1 MNSLAPQQQ
10 RQQIFDAPS
19 DAKITQT
26 LSLCEKFT
34 EQYYRC
40 LSKSTCGKFYQ
51 DNSKVIWNGTGM
63 SGAQFKQMLQEIQKT
78 MTHFD
83 IHGLDCQ
90 PLGGELVLVNVSGL
104 VKMGGGGKV
113 QFAQTFV
120 LEKTNGLMYIVSD
133 CFRLV

>member
-1 MNSLAPQQQ
+1 KKNEFTHTSAAAAAV
-10 RQQIFDAPS
+10 FDAPS

-40 LSKSTCGKFYQ
+40 LSKSTL
-51 DNSKVIWNGTGM
+51 IWNGTGM